1 MSVDTPNHRGVD
13 WQDHTIDAGDRQIP
27 IRVFTP
33 LGDDPPD
40 VLVWAHGG
48 SWVSGSVE
56 EWHGPCALMA
66 ALAEVTVVAVDYRL
80 APMHQH
86 PAALLDVLAA
96 LDWAQTRF
104 APLWLAVGGDSAG
117 GTLAAGAAVAR
128 REAGTPLAAQVL
140 AYPPLDP
147 TCDSA
152 AYHAQ
157 TCEFPS
163 RNRMLAAWR
172 TYTGGGEPDYGTGHP
187 PSTPWHVPDLTC
199 LPPAIIA
206 VGSHDPVR
214 DDVAEYAQRLTH
226 AGVPVTLRKFGG
238 RGHGLF
244 LNTTPEPEGPPQFH
258 RWIAAEVRTLTQRQ
272 PPREKSSSHACH
284 RFDQHTGTITAPGR
298 TESPFR

>member
-1 MSVDTPNHRGVD
+1 MSVDTPNHPGVD

-66 ALAEVTVVAVDYRL
+66 ALAAVTVVSVDYRL
-80 APMHQH
+80 APMHHH
-86 PAALLDVLAA
+86 PAALLDILAA

-104 APLWLAVGGDSAG
+104 APLWLGVGGDSAG
-117 GTLAAGAAVAR
+117 GTLAANAAVAR
-128 REAGTPLAAQVL
+128 RNAGTPLAAQVL

-157 TCEFPS
+157 PQVFPS

-172 TYTGGGEPDYGTGHP
+172 TYTWWRRPGLRDRTPAVDTLARARPD
-187 PSTPWHVPDLTC
+187 
-199 LPPAIIA
+199 PAA
-206 VGSHDPVR
+206 PGDHRRRQPRPRPRRRRRVRPTTDPRRGAR
-214 DDVAEYAQRLTH
+214 D
-226 AGVPVTLRKFGG
+226 P
-238 RGHGLF
+238 
-244 LNTTPEPEGPPQFH
+244 
-258 RWIAAEVRTLTQRQ
+258 AEVRRPRTRTIPEHNARTRRTAPVPSLDRRRSSHTHPTATPSRKEQ
-272 PPREKSSSHACH
+272 PPCPPPIRPTH
-284 RFDQHTGTITAPGR
+284 RHHHHTWAH
-298 TESPFR
+298 